1 MQVFE
6 TTVVLQGNGEIDMK
20 NRKVNIASEV
30 EKTIRLADKMAPLEV
45 NPLFRVRLLQRIEQE
60 PEGRTQSLDFR
71 LAFIALLV
79 IINLGSTVLSL
90 QTKKQQATAMSSE
103 VLENLSDDYTN
114 QEFAYYDQ
122 TNENQTP

>member
-20 NRKVNIASEV
+20 NRKVNIASEI

-45 NPLFRVRLLQRIEQE
+45 NPLFRVRLMQRIEQE
-60 PEGRTQSLDFR
+60 PRERTHSLDFR

>member
-1 MQVFE
+1 
-6 TTVVLQGNGEIDMK
+6 MK
-20 NRKVNIASEV
+20 NSKASIASEV
-30 EKTIRLADKMAPLEV
+30 EKTMRLADEMAPLEV

-79 IINLGSTVLSL
+79 IINLGSTVLTL
-90 QTKKQQATAMSSE
+90 QTKKQQATTLSSE
-103 VLENLSDDYTN
+103 VLENQSYDYTT

>member
-1 MQVFE
+1 
-6 TTVVLQGNGEIDMK
+6 MK
-20 NRKVNIASEV
+20 NSNVNIASEV
-30 EKTIRLADKMAPLEV
+30 EKTMRLADEMAPLEV
-45 NPLFRVRLLQRIEQE
+45 NPLFRVRLMQRIEQE
-60 PEGRTQSLDFR
+60 RGEKTLSLDLR

-90 QTKKQQATAMSSE
+90 QTKKQQATTMSSE
-103 VLENLSDDYTN
+103 VLENQSDDYTN